1 MFLAQRLEISERID
15 RGVLTEGQG
24 QIEGT
29 RLFQQAIAQ
38 IQERQRSA
46 MANVQAVAQANAVA
60 AAQARAA
67 AGQEQAAR
75 SAATT
80 NALLGASAFFA
91 EMGGRPGCPTART
104 SCRITLSPATAMA
117 RRRRAFKVLSLFASL
132 LPRVTL

>member
-91 EMGGRPGCPTART
+91 EMGRPSRLPYGAYQLPNNV
-104 SCRITLSPATAMA
+104 ITCNRNGTTTTC
-117 RRRRAFKVLSLFASL
+117 F
-132 LPRVTL
+132 